1 METKL
6 DLKDLLDE
14 VRACRLCEDA
24 LPLAPRPIVSAGS
37 SATVLLIGQ
46 APGTRVHESGVP
58 WDDPS
63 GDRLRFWLGVSKETF
78 YDPDVVAIIP
88 MGFCYPGK
96 GKSGDL
102 PPRPEC
108 APAWHQQILS
118 LLPSVQLTILIGSY
132 AQKYYLGKQAVT
144 LTETVRSWRE
154 LPAHLLPLPH
164 PSPRNNIWL
173 RRNPWFELEVL
184 PELKTRLPD
193 HLRGGT

>member
-1 METKL
+1 M
-6 DLKDLLDE
+6 
-14 VRACRLCEDA
+14 
-24 LPLAPRPIVSAGS
+24 
-37 SATVLLIGQ
+37 LLIGQ

-184 PELKTRLPD
+184 PELKTRVSGYLCS
-193 HLRGGT
+193 GT